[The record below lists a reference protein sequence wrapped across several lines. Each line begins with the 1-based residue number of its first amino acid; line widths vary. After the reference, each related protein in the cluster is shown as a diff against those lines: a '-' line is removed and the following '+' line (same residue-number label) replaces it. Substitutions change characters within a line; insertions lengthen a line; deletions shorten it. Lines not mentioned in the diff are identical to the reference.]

1 MTSTNIDYVDTYFE
15 IPTLTKIHG
24 EPTYFQLK
32 ELKNE
37 LKANATSVTSDLGG
51 GANGHLGL
59 VLTPAEYTTV
69 SATAY
74 NRPVHP
80 GPLVIAPGTAQ
91 HEATRLRTDHK
102 EAIRLFRETID
113 VEKAL
118 IKQIV
123 AAVEPKYLK
132 NLRDANS
139 NAINVPVHAV
149 LTHLFNRYGEVNA
162 DTLMDIED
170 KTKVMEYN
178 LVDPLIVVFNEIEE
192 LSRLGT
198 AADNPF
204 SDKQLVQISLKII
217 KNTNDFE
224 NAINAWYER
233 PALEHTWANFKTHF
247 DEARE
252 LLKKVR
258 GSDMRNNAFQQVN
271 FIANEV
277 RADIERTRD
286 SIIEALAEREIE
298 EPSTEPVTETAN
310 ASITDQTQLAI
321 LQLLKDIKEDLKR
334 TPNAPKNPRRK
345 FYCWSHGAC
354 GHKSP
359 DCRNKKDGHQDNATF
374 TDKKGGSTKGCTTA

>member
-1 MTSTNIDYVDTYFE
+1 M
-15 IPTLTKIHG
+15 
-24 EPTYFQLK
+24 
-32 ELKNE
+32 
-37 LKANATSVTSDLGG
+37 
-51 GANGHLGL
+51 

-69 SATAY
+69 NATAY
-74 NRPVHP
+74 NRPTHP

-91 HEATRLRTDHK
+91 HEATRLRTEHK

-132 NLRDANS
+132 SLRDTNS

-149 LTHLFNRYGEVNA
+149 LTHLFNKYGEVNA

-170 KTKVMEYN
+170 KTKAMEYN

-192 LSRLGT
+192 LARLGT

-204 SDKQLVQISLKII
+204 SDKQLVQIGLKII

-233 PALEHTWANFKTHF
+233 PALEHTWDNFKNHF

-252 LLKKVR
+252 VLKKVR
-258 GSDMRNNAFQQVN
+258 GSDMRNTAFQQVT

-286 SIIEALAEREIE
+286 SIIEALAEREVE
-298 EPSTEPVTETAN
+298 DPTSEPANEVAN
-310 ASITDQTQLAI
+310 ASISDQTQLAI
-321 LQLLKDIKEDLKR
+321 LQLLKDIREDLKR
-334 TPNAPKNPRRK
+334 APNTPKNPRRK
-345 FYCWSHGAC
+345 LYCWSHGAC
-354 GHKSP
+354 GHKSS

-374 TDKKGGSTKGCTTA
+374 TDKKDGSTKGCTTA